1 MSPTPSS
8 LFTTLFWFNL
18 QRRNQTKT
26 LFLLCSCFL
35 FAMALLSDL
44 INLNLSDSTKKII
57 AEYIWWEPLLTFF
70 FLPLLCS
77 YSSFSSS
84 LRVFVLVYMFVLMG
98 LFILV
103 SLVVGFLCFCDI
115 ILVALRSLFCAF
127 FVGFFSLCF
136 GLYGYWGNGGTGKKR
151 YGLWLFLLLSGG
163 SWFLDSSFD
172 QFLLDPCALTLR
184 LL

>member
-1 MSPTPSS
+1 
-8 LFTTLFWFNL
+8 
-18 QRRNQTKT
+18 
-26 LFLLCSCFL
+26 
-35 FAMALLSDL
+35 MALLSDL

-57 AEYIWWEPLLTFF
+57 AEYIWWDPLLTFF

-77 YSSFSSS
+77 YSSSSSS
-84 LRVFVLVYMFVLMG
+84 LQLFVLVYMFVLMG

-136 GLYGYWGNGGTGKKR
+136 RLYGYWGNSGKGKR
-151 YGLWLFLLLSGG
+151 IWSLVISASHRWIVI
-163 SWFLDSSFD
+163 SWFFFWSVSVRSLCFK
-172 QFLLDPCALTLR
+172 FKALLKFFILCFCF
-184 LL
+184 